1 MRSLG
6 DRRLV
11 LVTGKGGVGKTTVS
25 AALATSLASRG
36 KRVLVAMCHTKERLS
51 TMLDVPPIGA
61 EIVEVRKNLFAVNMD
76 PELAIEEY
84 GRIRVKSRAIYK
96 LLFDNQYVRAFF
108 RATPG
113 LSEWSMLGKAWWHTT
128 EELSPGRN
136 KYDVVILDAPATGHG
151 LDMLRVPKVI
161 LEVTPPGL
169 LRRDAEEAWALFRD
183 ESRCGV
189 AVVTLPEEMPT
200 QETLE
205 LVEALDTDLEIPIA
219 EVFVNAVLEPLFT
232 PAERGG
238 LAALSPSLGSDSA
251 SEGFAALVPARSRAI
266 REDIQER
273 CIERLRTGLKKNPP
287 IKKLPYC
294 FGEDGRA
301 RTDTLAKELGN
312 T

>member
-11 LVTGKGGVGKTTVS
+11 LVNGKGGVGKTTVS
-25 AALATSLASRG
+25 AALATSLAGQG

-51 TMLDVPPIGA
+51 TMLDVPPIGSEIA
-61 EIVEVRKNLFAVNMD
+61 EVKKNLFAVNMD

-84 GRIRVKSRAIYK
+84 GRMRVKSRAIYK

-113 LSEWSMLGKAWWHTT
+113 LAEWSMLGKAWWHTT
-128 EELSPGRN
+128 EQVSSGKS

-183 ESRCGV
+183 ETRCGV

-200 QETLE
+200 QESLE
-205 LVEALDTDLEIPIA
+205 LADALQNDLEIPIA
-219 EVFVNAVLEPLFT
+219 EVFVNAVLPPLFT
-232 PAERGG
+232 PAEREGFSK
-238 LAALSPSLGSDSA
+238 LSGTGASA
-251 SEGFAALVPARSRAI
+251 SLTPARSRAI
-266 REDIQER
+266 REGIQER
-273 CIERLRTGLKKNPP
+273 CIERLREGLKRPMLKM
-287 IKKLPYC
+287 LPYC
-294 FGEDGRA
+294 FGEDGKA
-301 RTDTLAKELGN
+301 RTETLAKVIL